1 MPEKRK
7 RRCDTDIYAE
17 TDKKREST
25 RKRMALMSQDKFRKK
40 FNIKNQQVLNRPEH
54 FKADRYEH
62 IKNRINIVREM
73 QNRGATLGE
82 IAASIEVTVPTLSRV
97 LKRLREED
105 NG

>member
-7 RRCDTDIYAE
+7 RRIDTDIYAE

-40 FNIKNQQVLNRPEH
+40 FNIKNKQVLNRPEH
-54 FKADRYEH
+54 FKTNWYQY

-73 QNRGATLGE
+73 QDRGATLGK
-82 IAASIEVTVPTLSRV
+82 IAASIEVSVPTLSRV
-97 LKRLREED
+97 LRRLKEED
-105 NG
+105 NA